1 MSKLYFKYST
11 MNSGKSGM
19 LLMQAHQFEE
29 RGIPF
34 LCFKSIIDTRDGE
47 DVIVS
52 RVGIKRE
59 CISIDVKD
67 NIYDIMYNYIT
78 NAVLEG
84 MDKPLWILVDECQFL
99 SREQV
104 GQLAMIVDKLDINVM
119 CYGLRTDFK
128 TNLFEGSKR
137 LMELA
142 DSIEEVKTLCH
153 CGNKAIVNA
162 RFNNGELVTE
172 GDQIV
177 IGGNDMYTSIC
188 RKCYFDFLEKKLNK
202 EKEYYR
208 RYGKT
213 SN

>member
-1 MSKLYFKYST
+1 

-34 LCFKSIIDTRDGE
+34 LCLKSIIDTRDGE

-59 CISIDVKD
+59 CISINVDD
-67 NIYDIMYNYIT
+67 NIYDLIYNYMA
-78 NAVLEG
+78 NAILEG

-99 SREQV
+99 SKIQV
-104 GQLAMIVDKLDINVM
+104 EQLAKIVDKLNINVM
-119 CYGLRTDFK
+119 CYGLRTDFT

-162 RFNNGELVTE
+162 RFINGELVTE

-188 RKCYFDFLEKKLNK
+188 RKCYFELLEKKNNK
-202 EKEYYR
+202 EKEYYC
-208 RYGKT
+208 
-213 SN
+213 

>member
-67 NIYDIMYNYIT
+67 NIYDIMYNSIT

-84 MDKPLWILVDECQFL
+84 MDKP
-99 SREQV
+99 
-104 GQLAMIVDKLDINVM
+104 
-119 CYGLRTDFK
+119 
-128 TNLFEGSKR
+128 
-137 LMELA
+137 
-142 DSIEEVKTLCH
+142 
-153 CGNKAIVNA
+153 
-162 RFNNGELVTE
+162 
-172 GDQIV
+172 
-177 IGGNDMYTSIC
+177 
-188 RKCYFDFLEKKLNK
+188 
-202 EKEYYR
+202 
-208 RYGKT
+208 
-213 SN
+213 

>member
-1 MSKLYFKYST
+1 
-11 MNSGKSGM
+11 MNSGKSGI

-67 NIYDIMYNYIT
+67 NLYDIIYNYT
-78 NAVLEG
+78 ANAVLEG
-84 MDKPLWILVDECQFL
+84 MDKPLWILIDECQFL

-104 GQLAMIVDKLDINVM
+104 NQLAMIVDRLNINVM
-119 CYGLRTDFK
+119 CYGLRTDFT

-188 RKCYFDFLEKKLNK
+188 RKCYFDLLEKKLNK
-202 EKEYYR
+202 ENEIYYC
-208 RYGKT
+208 
-213 SN
+213 

>member
-1 MSKLYFKYST
+1 MCKLYFKYSP
-11 MNSGKSGM
+11 MNSGKSGI

-67 NIYDIMYNYIT
+67 NLYDIIYNYT
-78 NAVLEG
+78 ANAVLEG
-84 MDKPLWILVDECQFL
+84 MDKPLWILIDECQFL

-104 GQLAMIVDKLDINVM
+104 NQLAMIVDRLNINVM
-119 CYGLRTDFK
+119 CYGLRTDFT

-188 RKCYFDFLEKKLNK
+188 RKCYFEI
-202 EKEYYR
+202 
-208 RYGKT
+208 
-213 SN
+213 

>member
-1 MSKLYFKYST
+1 MCKLYFKYSP
-11 MNSGKSGM
+11 MNSGKSGI

-67 NIYDIMYNYIT
+67 NLYDIIYNYT
-78 NAVLEG
+78 ANAVLEG
-84 MDKPLWILVDECQFL
+84 MDKPLWILIDECQFL

-104 GQLAMIVDKLDINVM
+104 NQLAMIVDKLNINVM
-119 CYGLRTDFK
+119 CYGLRTDFR

-188 RKCYFDFLEKKLNK
+188 RKCYFDLLEKKLNK
-202 EKEYYR
+202 EKEYYC
-208 RYGKT
+208 
-213 SN
+213 

>member
-1 MSKLYFKYST
+1 MCKLYFKYSP

-29 RGIPF
+29 RNIPF
-34 LCFKSIIDTRDGE
+34 LCLKSIIDTRDGE

-59 CISIDVKD
+59 CISINVGD
-67 NIYDIMYNYIT
+67 NIYDLIYNYT
-78 NAVLEG
+78 ANAILEG
-84 MDKPLWILVDECQFL
+84 MEKPLWVLVDECQFL
-99 SREQV
+99 SRDQV
-104 GQLAMIVDKLDINVM
+104 DQLAMIVDKLNINVM
-119 CYGLRTDFK
+119 CYGLRTDFT

-153 CGNKAIVNA
+153 CGRKAVVNA
-162 RFNNGELVTE
+162 RFNNGELVTDGE
-172 GDQIV
+172 QIV

-188 RKCYFDFLEKKLNK
+188 RKCYFELLEKKLNK
-202 EKEYYR
+202 EKEYYC
-208 RYGKT
+208 
-213 SN
+213 

>member
-1 MSKLYFKYST
+1 MCKLYFKYSP

-67 NIYDIMYNYIT
+67 NLYDIIYNYT
-78 NAVLEG
+78 ANALLEG
-84 MDKPLWILVDECQFL
+84 MEKPLWILVDECQFL

-104 GQLAMIVDKLDINVM
+104 GQLAMIVDKLNINVM
-119 CYGLRTDFK
+119 CYGLRTDFR

-188 RKCYFDFLEKKLNK
+188 RKCYFDLLEKKLNK
-202 EKEYYR
+202 EKEYYC
-208 RYGKT
+208 
-213 SN
+213 

>member
-1 MSKLYFKYST
+1 MCKLYFKYSP

-67 NIYDIMYNYIT
+67 NLYDIIYNYT
-78 NAVLEG
+78 ANALLEG
-84 MDKPLWILVDECQFL
+84 MEKPLWILVDECQFL

-104 GQLAMIVDKLDINVM
+104 GQLAMIVDKLNINVM
-119 CYGLRTDFK
+119 CYGLRTDFR

-188 RKCYFDFLEKKLNK
+188 RKCYFDLLEKKLNK
-202 EKEYYR
+202 ENEIYYC
-208 RYGKT
+208 
-213 SN
+213 

>member
-1 MSKLYFKYST
+1 MCKLYFKYSP
-11 MNSGKSGM
+11 MNSGKSGI

-67 NIYDIMYNYIT
+67 NLYDIIYNYT
-78 NAVLEG
+78 ANAVLEG
-84 MDKPLWILVDECQFL
+84 MDKPLWILIDECQFL

-104 GQLAMIVDKLDINVM
+104 NQLAMIVDRLNINVM
-119 CYGLRTDFK
+119 CYGLRTDFT

-188 RKCYFDFLEKKLNK
+188 RKCYFDLLEKN
-202 EKEYYR
+202 
-208 RYGKT
+208 
-213 SN
+213 

>member
-1 MSKLYFKYST
+1 

-29 RGIPF
+29 RNIPF
-34 LCFKSIIDTRDGE
+34 LCLKSIIDTRDGE

-59 CISIDVKD
+59 CISINVGD
-67 NIYDIMYNYIT
+67 NIYDLIYNYT
-78 NAVLEG
+78 ANAILEG
-84 MDKPLWILVDECQFL
+84 MEKPLWVLVDECQFL
-99 SREQV
+99 SRDQV
-104 GQLAMIVDKLDINVM
+104 DQLAMIVDKLNINVM
-119 CYGLRTDFK
+119 CYGLRTDFT

-153 CGNKAIVNA
+153 CGRKAVVNA
-162 RFNNGELVTE
+162 RFNNGELVTDGE
-172 GDQIV
+172 QIV

-188 RKCYFDFLEKKLNK
+188 RKCYFELLEKKLNK
-202 EKEYYR
+202 EKEYYC
-208 RYGKT
+208 
-213 SN
+213 

>member
-1 MSKLYFKYST
+1 MCKLYFKYSP
-11 MNSGKSGM
+11 MNSGKSGI

-67 NIYDIMYNYIT
+67 NLYDIIYNYT
-78 NAVLEG
+78 ANALLEG
-84 MDKPLWILVDECQFL
+84 MEKPLWILIDECQFL

-104 GQLAMIVDKLDINVM
+104 NQLAMIVDRLNINVM
-119 CYGLRTDFK
+119 CYGLRTDFT

-188 RKCYFDFLEKKLNK
+188 RKCYFDLLEKKLNK
-202 EKEYYR
+202 ENEIYYC
-208 RYGKT
+208 
-213 SN
+213 

>member
-1 MSKLYFKYST
+1 MCKLYFKYSP
-11 MNSGKSGM
+11 MNSGKSGI
-19 LLMQAHQFEE
+19 LLMQAHQCEE

-67 NIYDIMYNYIT
+67 NLYDIIYNYT
-78 NAVLEG
+78 ANAVLEG
-84 MDKPLWILVDECQFL
+84 MDKPLWILIDECQFL

-104 GQLAMIVDKLDINVM
+104 NQLAMIVDRLNINVM
-119 CYGLRTDFK
+119 CYGLRTDFT

-188 RKCYFDFLEKKLNK
+188 RKCYFDLLEKKLNK
-202 EKEYYR
+202 ENEIYYC
-208 RYGKT
+208 
-213 SN
+213 

>member
-1 MSKLYFKYST
+1 MCKLYFKYSP
-11 MNSGKSGM
+11 MNSGKSGI

-67 NIYDIMYNYIT
+67 NLYDIIYNYT
-78 NAVLEG
+78 ANAVLEG
-84 MDKPLWILVDECQFL
+84 MDKPLWILIDECQFL

-104 GQLAMIVDKLDINVM
+104 NQLAMIVDRLNINVM
-119 CYGLRTDFK
+119 CYGLRTDFT

-142 DSIEEVKTLCH
+142 DSIEEVKTL
-153 CGNKAIVNA
+153 
-162 RFNNGELVTE
+162 
-172 GDQIV
+172 
-177 IGGNDMYTSIC
+177 
-188 RKCYFDFLEKKLNK
+188 
-202 EKEYYR
+202 
-208 RYGKT
+208 
-213 SN
+213 

>member
-1 MSKLYFKYST
+1 MCKLYFKYSP

-34 LCFKSIIDTRDGE
+34 LCLKSIIDTRDGE

-59 CISIDVKD
+59 CISIDVND
-67 NIYDIMYNYIT
+67 NIYDLIYNYMA
-78 NAVLEG
+78 NAILEG
-84 MDKPLWILVDECQFL
+84 MEKPLWVLVDECQFL
-99 SREQV
+99 SKEQV
-104 GQLAMIVDKLDINVM
+104 DQLAMIVDKLSINVM
-119 CYGLRTDFK
+119 CYGLRTDFT

-162 RFNNGELVTE
+162 RFNNGELVTDGE
-172 GDQIV
+172 QIV

-188 RKCYFDFLEKKLNK
+188 RKCYFELLEKKINK
-202 EKEYYR
+202 EKEYYC
-208 RYGKT
+208 
-213 SN
+213 

>member
-1 MSKLYFKYST
+1 

-59 CISIDVKD
+59 CVSIEVKD
-67 NIYDIMYNYIT
+67 NLYDIIYNYT
-78 NAVLEG
+78 ANALLEG
-84 MDKPLWILVDECQFL
+84 MEKPLWILVDECQFL
-99 SREQV
+99 SKEQV
-104 GQLAMIVDKLDINVM
+104 EQLAMVVDRLNINVM
-119 CYGLRTDFK
+119 CYGLRTDFTTK
-128 TNLFEGSKR
+128 LFDGSKR

-172 GDQIV
+172 GNQIV

-188 RKCYFDFLEKKLNK
+188 RKCYFDLLEKKLNK
-202 EKEYYR
+202 ENEIYYC
-208 RYGKT
+208 
-213 SN
+213 

>member
-1 MSKLYFKYST
+1 

-34 LCFKSIIDTRDGE
+34 LCLKSIIDTRDGE

-59 CISIDVKD
+59 CISINVDD
-67 NIYDIMYNYIT
+67 NIYDLIYNYMA
-78 NAVLEG
+78 NAILEG

-99 SREQV
+99 SKVQV
-104 GQLAMIVDKLDINVM
+104 EQLAKIVDKLSINVM
-119 CYGLRTDFK
+119 CYGLRTDFT

-188 RKCYFDFLEKKLNK
+188 RKCYFELLEKKNNK
-202 EKEYYR
+202 EKEYYC
-208 RYGKT
+208 
-213 SN
+213 

>member
-1 MSKLYFKYST
+1 MCKLYFKYSP
-11 MNSGKSGM
+11 MNSGKSGI

-67 NIYDIMYNYIT
+67 NLYDIIYNYT
-78 NAVLEG
+78 ANAVLEG
-84 MDKPLWILVDECQFL
+84 MDKSLWILIDECQFL

-104 GQLAMIVDKLDINVM
+104 NQLAMIVDRLNINVM
-119 CYGLRTDFK
+119 CYGLRTDFT

-188 RKCYFDFLEKKLNK
+188 RKCYFDLLEKKLNK
-202 EKEYYR
+202 ENEIYYC
-208 RYGKT
+208 
-213 SN
+213 

>member
-1 MSKLYFKYST
+1 

-34 LCFKSIIDTRDGE
+34 LCLKSIIDTRDGE

-59 CISIDVKD
+59 CISIDVND
-67 NIYDIMYNYIT
+67 NIYDLIYNYMA
-78 NAVLEG
+78 NAILEG
-84 MDKPLWILVDECQFL
+84 MEKPLWVLVDECQFL
-99 SREQV
+99 SKEQV
-104 GQLAMIVDKLDINVM
+104 DQLAMIVDKLSINVM
-119 CYGLRTDFK
+119 CYGLRTDFT

-188 RKCYFDFLEKKLNK
+188 RKCYFELLEKKINK
-202 EKEYYR
+202 EKEYYC
-208 RYGKT
+208 
-213 SN
+213 

>member
-1 MSKLYFKYST
+1 MCKLYFKYSP

-34 LCFKSIIDTRDGE
+34 LCLKSIIDTRDGE

-59 CISIDVKD
+59 CISIDVND
-67 NIYDIMYNYIT
+67 NIYDLIYNYMA
-78 NAVLEG
+78 NAILEG
-84 MDKPLWILVDECQFL
+84 MEKPLWVLVDECQFL
-99 SREQV
+99 SKEQV
-104 GQLAMIVDKLDINVM
+104 DQLAMIVDKLSINVM
-119 CYGLRTDFK
+119 CYGLRTDFT

-188 RKCYFDFLEKKLNK
+188 RKCYFELLEKKINK
-202 EKEYYR
+202 EKEYYC
-208 RYGKT
+208 
-213 SN
+213 

>member
-1 MSKLYFKYST
+1 MCKLYFKYSP
-11 MNSGKSGM
+11 MNSGKSGI

-67 NIYDIMYNYIT
+67 NLYDIIYNYT
-78 NAVLEG
+78 ANAVLEG
-84 MDKPLWILVDECQFL
+84 MDKPLWILIDECQFL

-104 GQLAMIVDKLDINVM
+104 NQLAMIVDSLNINVM
-119 CYGLRTDFK
+119 CYGLRTDFT

-188 RKCYFDFLEKKLNK
+188 RKCYFDLLEKKLNK
-202 EKEYYR
+202 ENEIYYC
-208 RYGKT
+208 
-213 SN
+213 

>member
-1 MSKLYFKYST
+1 MCKLYFKYSP

-67 NIYDIMYNYIT
+67 NLYDIIYNYT
-78 NAVLEG
+78 ANALLEG
-84 MDKPLWILVDECQFL
+84 MEKPLWILVDECQFL

-104 GQLAMIVDKLDINVM
+104 GQLAMIVDNLNINVM
-119 CYGLRTDFK
+119 CYGLRTDFR

-188 RKCYFDFLEKKLNK
+188 RKCYFDLLEKKLNK
-202 EKEYYR
+202 ENEIYYC
-208 RYGKT
+208 
-213 SN
+213 

>member
-1 MSKLYFKYST
+1 MCKLYFKYSP
-11 MNSGKSGM
+11 MNSGKSGI

-67 NIYDIMYNYIT
+67 NLYDIIYNYT
-78 NAVLEG
+78 ANAVLEG
-84 MDKPLWILVDECQFL
+84 MDKPLWILIDECQFL

-104 GQLAMIVDKLDINVM
+104 NQLAMIVDRLNINVM
-119 CYGLRTDFK
+119 CYGLRTDFT

-188 RKCYFDFLEKKLNK
+188 RKCYFDLLEKKLNK
-202 EKEYYR
+202 ENEIYYC
-208 RYGKT
+208 
-213 SN
+213 